1 MFTKY
6 VVKERVLNYTCILQT
21 RFISDIDSV
30 YKYRVSQTDIARTS
44 QIELLTHP
52 L

>member
-6 VVKERVLNYTCILQT
+6 VVKERVLNFKT